1 MSHLYK
7 ITKDNK
13 KSKAFLVFLGLFI
26 VAFAIRFPFFFRDYI
41 DKDESTFILMGQAWA
56 DGYLPYLTLWDLK
69 PPLTFGYFGL
79 MITVF
84 GKSLWWIR
92 MGGVFIVS
100 ATSFMVYAFL
110 RNNNNSEK
118 KAFILA
124 LLSLYFS
131 SLFGSVQ
138 GVMSEHI
145 SMFFYMGGLVVWG
158 YAYKELTH
166 KKWVLWGLGG
176 FFFGL
181 SAMSKLNLAYPILLC
196 AAYISLKFLLAKG
209 IKNTLITSF
218 SSGLGVL
225 IGIGVTAVP
234 YLRENAFQEWWKAV
248 FLAPR
253 AYAVFHWNTAFL
265 LLPIVGVLTF
275 LLVKSLQKLQNKKS
289 DKTNYPLVLLSTIGM
304 LGSFIMAG
312 KVNGH
317 YLLQC
322 YPLIFI
328 LCAWLGFERYLSSK
342 KAIGLFV
349 IFCVLLP
356 FESYK
361 EYGAIYK
368 NKQVHGTYYNGE
380 GIEVPAYLKKKQRP
394 LDNILFLEYHIGY
407 WILDKRPPTMAVTH
421 PSNLF
426 RNHLFPYYNKRKT
439 AQEELSYILD
449 SLKPAVI
456 VIDHKNSIFKG
467 RGVLETQ
474 FIKKMSQ
481 RYTKDT
487 LIGKAQLYQ
496 ILPFSK

>member
-13 KSKAFLVFLGLFI
+13 KSKAFLVFLALFI
-26 VAFAIRFPFFFRDYI
+26 VAFTIRFPFFFRDYI

-100 ATSFMVYAFL
+100 ITSFMVYTFL

-145 SMFFYMGGLVVWG
+145 SMLFYMGGLVVWG
-158 YAYKELTH
+158 YAFKELNH

-196 AAYISLKFLLAKG
+196 AAYISIKFLLAKG

-275 LLVKSLQKLQNKKS
+275 LLVKSLQKPQNKKS

-356 FESYK
+356 FES
-361 EYGAIYK
+361 
-368 NKQVHGTYYNGE
+368 
-380 GIEVPAYLKKKQRP
+380 
-394 LDNILFLEYHIGY
+394 
-407 WILDKRPPTMAVTH
+407 
-421 PSNLF
+421 
-426 RNHLFPYYNKRKT
+426 
-439 AQEELSYILD
+439 
-449 SLKPAVI
+449 
-456 VIDHKNSIFKG
+456 
-467 RGVLETQ
+467 
-474 FIKKMSQ
+474 
-481 RYTKDT
+481 
-487 LIGKAQLYQ
+487 
-496 ILPFSK
+496 

>member
-275 LLVKSLQKLQNKKS
+275 LLVKSLQKPQNKKS
-289 DKTNYPLVLLSTIGM
+289 DKTHYPLVLLSTIGV
-304 LGSFIMAG
+304 LGSFVMAG

-426 RNHLFPYYNKRKT
+426 RTHLFPYYNKRKT

-474 FIKKMSQ
+474 FTKKMSQ

>member
-1 MSHLYK
+1 M
-7 ITKDNK
+7 
-13 KSKAFLVFLGLFI
+13 VFLALFI
-26 VAFAIRFPFFFRDYI
+26 VAFTIRFPFFFRDYI

-275 LLVKSLQKLQNKKS
+275 LLVKSLQKPQNKKS
-289 DKTNYPLVLLSTIGM
+289 DKTHYPLVLLSTIGV
-304 LGSFIMAG
+304 LGSFVMAG

-426 RNHLFPYYNKRKT
+426 RTHLFPYYNKRKT

-474 FIKKMSQ
+474 FTKKMSQ

>member
-56 DGYLPYLTLWDLK
+56 DGHLPYLTLWDLK
-69 PPLTFGYFGL
+69 PPLTFAYFGL

-92 MGGVFIVS
+92 MGGVFVVS

-145 SMFFYMGGLVVWG
+145 SMLFYMGGLVVWG
-158 YAYKELTH
+158 YAYKELNH
-166 KKWVLWGLGG
+166 KKSMLWGLGG

-196 AAYISLKFLLAKG
+196 AGYISLKFLLEKG
-209 IKNTLITSF
+209 IKNALITSF

-234 YLRENAFQEWWKAV
+234 YLKENAFQEWWKAV

-253 AYAVFHWNTAFL
+253 AYAVFNWNTAFL

-275 LLVKSLQKLQNKKS
+275 LLVKSLQKPQNKKS
-289 DKTNYPLVLLSTIGM
+289 DKTNYPLVLLSTIGV
-304 LGSFIMAG
+304 LGSYIMAG

-328 LCAWLGFERYLSSK
+328 LCAWFGPERYLSSK

-426 RNHLFPYYNKRKT
+426 RTHLFPYYNKRKT

-456 VIDHKNSIFKG
+456 VIDHKNSIFRG
-467 RGVLETQ
+467 RGVMENQ
-474 FIKKMSQ
+474 FTKKMSQ

-496 ILPFSK
+496 ILPSSK

>member
-1 MSHLYK
+1 
-7 ITKDNK
+7 
-13 KSKAFLVFLGLFI
+13 
-26 VAFAIRFPFFFRDYI
+26 
-41 DKDESTFILMGQAWA
+41 MGQAWA

-84 GKSLWWIR
+84 GKSLCWIR

-100 ATSFMVYAFL
+100 ATSFMVYTFL

-145 SMFFYMGGLVVWG
+145 SMLFYMGGLVVWG
-158 YAYKELTH
+158 YAFKELNH
-166 KKWVLWGLGG
+166 KKWVIWGLGG

-196 AAYISLKFLLAKG
+196 AAYISLKFLLEKG

-265 LLPIVGVLTF
+265 LLPIVGFLTF
-275 LLVKSLQKLQNKKS
+275 LLVKSLQKPQNKKS
-289 DKTNYPLVLLSTIGM
+289 DKTNCPLVLLSTIGV
-304 LGSFIMAG
+304 LGSFVMAG

-407 WILDKRPPTMAVTH
+407 WILEKRPPTMAVTH

-426 RNHLFPYYNKRKT
+426 RTHLFPYYNKRKT

-456 VIDHKNSIFKG
+456 VIVHKNSIFKG

>member
-92 MGGVFIVS
+92 MGGVLIVS
-100 ATSFMVYAFL
+100 ITSFMVYTFL

-145 SMFFYMGGLVVWG
+145 SMLFYMGGLVVWG
-158 YAYKELTH
+158 YAFKELNH
-166 KKWVLWGLGG
+166 KKWVIWGLGG

-265 LLPIVGVLTF
+265 LLPIVGFLTF
-275 LLVKSLQKLQNKKS
+275 LLVKSLQKPQNKKS
-289 DKTNYPLVLLSTIGM
+289 DKTNYPLVLLSTIGV

-328 LCAWLGFERYLSSK
+328 LCAWIGPERYLSSK

>member
-1 MSHLYK
+1 
-7 ITKDNK
+7 
-13 KSKAFLVFLGLFI
+13 LVFLALFI

-100 ATSFMVYAFL
+100 ATSFMVYTFL

-158 YAYKELTH
+158 YAYKELNH

-265 LLPIVGVLTF
+265 LLPIVGFLTF
-275 LLVKSLQKLQNKKS
+275 LLVKSFQKPQNKKS
-289 DKTNYPLVLLSTIGM
+289 DKTNYPLVLLSTIGV

-426 RNHLFPYYNKRKT
+426 RTHLFPYYNKRKT

-474 FIKKMSQ
+474 FTKKMSQ

>member
-1 MSHLYK
+1 M
-7 ITKDNK
+7 
-13 KSKAFLVFLGLFI
+13 AFLGLFI

-100 ATSFMVYAFL
+100 ATSFMVYIFL

-145 SMFFYMGGLVVWG
+145 SMLFYMGGLVVWG
-158 YAYKELTH
+158 YAFKELNH
-166 KKWVLWGLGG
+166 KKWVIWSLGG

-196 AAYISLKFLLAKG
+196 AAYISLKFLLEKG

-265 LLPIVGVLTF
+265 LLPIVGFLTF

-289 DKTNYPLVLLSTIGM
+289 DKTNYPLVLLSTIGV
-304 LGSFIMAG
+304 LGSFVMAG

-328 LCAWLGFERYLSSK
+328 LCAWIGPERYLSSK

-407 WILDKRPPTMAVTH
+407 WILEKRPPTMAVTH

-426 RNHLFPYYNKRKT
+426 RTHLFPYYNKRKT

-467 RGVLETQ
+467 RGILETQ
-474 FIKKMSQ
+474 FTKKMSQ

>member
-1 MSHLYK
+1 MSYPFK
-7 ITKDNK
+7 TPKDNI
-13 KSKAFLVFLGLFI
+13 KSKALLIFIGLFI

-56 DGYLPYLTLWDLK
+56 DGNLPYLALWDLK
-69 PPLTFGYFGL
+69 PPITFAYFGL

-110 RNNNNSEK
+110 RNNNNSKK
-118 KAFILA
+118 KALILA

-145 SMFFYMGGLVVWG
+145 SMLFYLGGLLVWS
-158 YAYKELTH
+158 YTH
-166 KKWVLWGLGG
+166 KNAYPKEWMLWGIGG
-176 FFFGL
+176 FLFGL

-196 AAYISLKFLLAKG
+196 ASFISLNSLLDKG
-209 IKNTLITSF
+209 VKNTLITSF

-225 IGIGVTAVP
+225 LGIGITGVP
-234 YLRENAFQEWWKAV
+234 YLKENAFQDWWKAV

-253 AYAVFHWNTAFL
+253 AYAIFHWEIAL
-265 LLPIVGVLTF
+265 LILPIVGFLLF
-275 LLVKSLQKLQNKKS
+275 LLVKSISTSRGKTS
-289 DKTNYPLVLLSTIGM
+289 DKINYHLVLLSLIGV
-304 LGSFIMAG
+304 LGSFVIAG
-312 KVNGH
+312 KINGH

-322 YPLIFI
+322 YPLVFI
-328 LCAWLGFERYLSSK
+328 LFSWVQPWQSFTSK
-342 KAIGLFV
+342 KAMSLFFLV
-349 IFCVLLP
+349 CLLLP

-361 EYGAIYK
+361 EYGAIFK
-368 NKQVHGTYYNGE
+368 NKQIHGTYYNGE
-380 GIEVPAYLKKKQRP
+380 GIEVPAYLKKTQYP

-407 WILDKRPPTMAVTH
+407 WILNKRPPTMAVTH

-426 RNHLFPYYNKRKT
+426 RTNLFPFFNKRKT
-439 AQEELSYILD
+439 TQEELGFILD

-456 VIDHKNSIFKG
+456 VIDHKNSLFKG
-467 RGVLETQ
+467 RGALEAQ
-474 FIKKMSQ
+474 FTKKISK
-481 RYTKDT
+481 YYSKDT
-487 LIGKAQLYQ
+487 LIGKAQLYK
-496 ILPFSK
+496 ILPSYR

>member
-1 MSHLYK
+1 MSYPFK
-7 ITKDNK
+7 TPKDNI
-13 KSKAFLVFLGLFI
+13 KSKALLIFIGLFI

-56 DGYLPYLTLWDLK
+56 DGNLPYLALWDLK
-69 PPLTFGYFGL
+69 PPITFAYFGL

-100 ATSFMVYAFL
+100 ITSFMVYTFL

-145 SMFFYMGGLVVWG
+145 SMLFYMGGLVVWG
-158 YAYKELTH
+158 YAFKELNH
-166 KKWVLWGLGG
+166 KKWVIWGLGG

-196 AAYISLKFLLAKG
+196 AAYISLKFLLEKG

-265 LLPIVGVLTF
+265 LLPIVGFLTF
-275 LLVKSLQKLQNKKS
+275 LLVKSLQKPKNKKS
-289 DKTNYPLVLLSTIGM
+289 DKTNYPLVLLSTIGV
-304 LGSFIMAG
+304 LGSFVMAG

-328 LCAWLGFERYLSSK
+328 LCAWIGPERYLSSK

-407 WILDKRPPTMAVTH
+407 WILEKRPPTMAVTH

-426 RNHLFPYYNKRKT
+426 RTHLFPYYNKRKT

-467 RGVLETQ
+467 RGILETQ
-474 FIKKMSQ
+474 FTKKMSQ

>member
-56 DGYLPYLTLWDLK
+56 DDYLPYLTLWDLK

-100 ATSFMVYAFL
+100 ATSFMVYTFL

-145 SMFFYMGGLVVWG
+145 SMLFYMGGLVVWG
-158 YAYKELTH
+158 YAFKELNH
-166 KKWVLWGLGG
+166 KKWVIWGLGG

-196 AAYISLKFLLAKG
+196 AAYISLKFLLEKG

-265 LLPIVGVLTF
+265 LLPIVGFLTF
-275 LLVKSLQKLQNKKS
+275 LLVKSLQKPQNKKS
-289 DKTNYPLVLLSTIGM
+289 DKTNYPLVLLSTIGV
-304 LGSFIMAG
+304 LGSFVMAG

-328 LCAWLGFERYLSSK
+328 LCAWIGPERYLSSK

-407 WILDKRPPTMAVTH
+407 WILEKRPPTMAVTH

-426 RNHLFPYYNKRKT
+426 RTHLFPYYNKRKT

-467 RGVLETQ
+467 RGILETQ
-474 FIKKMSQ
+474 FTKKMSQ

>member
-1 MSHLYK
+1 M
-7 ITKDNK
+7 
-13 KSKAFLVFLGLFI
+13 VFLALFI

-265 LLPIVGVLTF
+265 LLPIVGFLTF
-275 LLVKSLQKLQNKKS
+275 LLVKSFQKPQNKKS
-289 DKTNYPLVLLSTIGM
+289 DKTKYPLVLLSTIGV

>member
-13 KSKAFLVFLGLFI
+13 KSKAFLVFLALFI

-158 YAYKELTH
+158 YAYKELNH
-166 KKWVLWGLGG
+166 KKWVIWGLGG

-196 AAYISLKFLLAKG
+196 AAYISLKFLLEKG

>member
-69 PPLTFGYFGL
+69 PPLTFAYFGL

-100 ATSFMVYAFL
+100 ATSFMVYTFL

-145 SMFFYMGGLVVWG
+145 SMLFYMGGLVVWG

-196 AAYISLKFLLAKG
+196 AGYISLKFLLEKG
-209 IKNTLITSF
+209 IKNALITSF

-265 LLPIVGVLTF
+265 LLPIVGILTF
-275 LLVKSLQKLQNKKS
+275 LLVKSLQTPQNKKS
-289 DKTNYPLVLLSTIGM
+289 DKTNYPLVLLSAIGV

-328 LCAWLGFERYLSSK
+328 LCAWFGPERYWSSK

-368 NKQVHGTYYNGE
+368 NKQVNGTYYNGE

-407 WILDKRPPTMAVTH
+407 WILDKIPPTMAVTH

-426 RNHLFPYYNKRKT
+426 RTHLFPYYNKRKT

-456 VIDHKNSIFKG
+456 VIDHKNIIFKG
-467 RGVLETQ
+467 RGVMETQ
-474 FIKKMSQ
+474 FTKKMSQ

-496 ILPFSK
+496 ILPSSK

>member
-1 MSHLYK
+1 M
-7 ITKDNK
+7 
-13 KSKAFLVFLGLFI
+13 VFLGLFI

-100 ATSFMVYAFL
+100 ATSFMVYIFL

-145 SMFFYMGGLVVWG
+145 SMLFYMGGLVVWG
-158 YAYKELTH
+158 YAFKELNH
-166 KKWVLWGLGG
+166 KKCLIWGLGG

-196 AAYISLKFLLAKG
+196 AAYISLKFLLEKG

-265 LLPIVGVLTF
+265 LLPIVGFLTF

-289 DKTNYPLVLLSTIGM
+289 DKTNYPLVLLSTIGV
-304 LGSFIMAG
+304 LGSFVMAG

-328 LCAWLGFERYLSSK
+328 LCAWIGPERYLSSK

-407 WILDKRPPTMAVTH
+407 WILEKRPPTMAVTH

-426 RNHLFPYYNKRKT
+426 RTHLFPYYNKRKT

-467 RGVLETQ
+467 RGILETQ
-474 FIKKMSQ
+474 FTKKMSQ

-496 ILPFSK
+496 ILPSSK

>member
-1 MSHLYK
+1 MSYPFKTPKDK
-7 ITKDNK
+7 I
-13 KSKAFLVFLGLFI
+13 KSKAILIFIGLFI

-56 DGYLPYLTLWDLK
+56 DGNLPYLALWDLK
-69 PPLTFGYFGL
+69 PPITFAYFGL

-100 ATSFMVYAFL
+100 ITSFMVYTFL

-145 SMFFYMGGLVVWG
+145 SMLFYMGGLVVWG
-158 YAYKELTH
+158 YAFKELNH
-166 KKWVLWGLGG
+166 KKWVIWGLGG

-196 AAYISLKFLLAKG
+196 AAYISLKFLLEKG

-265 LLPIVGVLTF
+265 LLPIVGFLTF
-275 LLVKSLQKLQNKKS
+275 LLVKSLQKPQNKKS
-289 DKTNYPLVLLSTIGM
+289 DKTHYPLVLLSTIGV
-304 LGSFIMAG
+304 LGSFVMAG

-328 LCAWLGFERYLSSK
+328 LCAWIGPERYLSSK

-380 GIEVPAYLKKKQRP
+380 GIEVPTYLKKKQRP

-407 WILDKRPPTMAVTH
+407 WILEKRPPTMAVTH

-426 RNHLFPYYNKRKT
+426 RTHLFPYYNKRKT

-467 RGVLETQ
+467 RGILETQ
-474 FIKKMSQ
+474 FTKKMSQ

>member
-13 KSKAFLVFLGLFI
+13 KSKAFLVFLALFI

>member
-100 ATSFMVYAFL
+100 ATSFMVYTFL

-145 SMFFYMGGLVVWG
+145 SMLFYMGGLVVWG
-158 YAYKELTH
+158 YAFKELNH
-166 KKWVLWGLGG
+166 KKWVIWGLGG

-196 AAYISLKFLLAKG
+196 AAYISLKFLLEKG

-265 LLPIVGVLTF
+265 LLPIVGFLTF
-275 LLVKSLQKLQNKKS
+275 LLAKSLQKSQNKKS
-289 DKTNYPLVLLSTIGM
+289 DKTNYPLVLLSTIGV
-304 LGSFIMAG
+304 LGSFVMAG

>member
-7 ITKDNK
+7 ITKDKK

-69 PPLTFGYFGL
+69 PPVTFAYFGL

-118 KAFILA
+118 QAFILA

-145 SMFFYMGGLVVWG
+145 SMLFYMGGLVVWG
-158 YAYKELTH
+158 YAYKELNH
-166 KKWVLWGLGG
+166 QKWVLWGLGG
-176 FFFGL
+176 FLFGL

-196 AAYISLKFLLAKG
+196 AGYISLKFLLEKG
-209 IKNTLITSF
+209 VKNALITSF
-218 SSGLGVL
+218 SAGLGVL

-234 YLRENAFQEWWKAV
+234 YLKENAFQEWWKAV

-275 LLVKSLQKLQNKKS
+275 LLVKSLQKPQNKKS
-289 DKTNYPLVLLSTIGM
+289 DKTNYPLVLLSTIGV

-322 YPLIFI
+322 YPLVFI
-328 LCAWLGFERYLSSK
+328 LLAWFSPERYLSSK

-349 IFCVLLP
+349 ILCILLP

-426 RNHLFPYYNKRKT
+426 RTPLFPYYNKRKT

-467 RGVLETQ
+467 RGVMETQ
-474 FIKKMSQ
+474 FTKKMSQ

-496 ILPFSK
+496 ILPSSK

>member
-13 KSKAFLVFLGLFI
+13 KSKAFLVFLALFI

-158 YAYKELTH
+158 YAFKELNH
-166 KKWVLWGLGG
+166 KKWVIWGLGG

-275 LLVKSLQKLQNKKS
+275 LLVKSLQKPQNKKS

-304 LGSFIMAG
+304 LGSFVMAG
-312 KVNGH
+312 EVNGH

>member
-1 MSHLYK
+1 
-7 ITKDNK
+7 
-13 KSKAFLVFLGLFI
+13 
-26 VAFAIRFPFFFRDYI
+26 
-41 DKDESTFILMGQAWA
+41 
-56 DGYLPYLTLWDLK
+56 
-69 PPLTFGYFGL
+69 
-79 MITVF
+79 
-84 GKSLWWIR
+84 
-92 MGGVFIVS
+92 
-100 ATSFMVYAFL
+100 
-110 RNNNNSEK
+110 
-118 KAFILA
+118 
-124 LLSLYFS
+124 
-131 SLFGSVQ
+131 
-138 GVMSEHI
+138 
-145 SMFFYMGGLVVWG
+145 
-158 YAYKELTH
+158 
-166 KKWVLWGLGG
+166 
-176 FFFGL
+176 
-181 SAMSKLNLAYPILLC
+181 MSKLNLAYPILLC

-265 LLPIVGVLTF
+265 LLPIVGFLTF
-275 LLVKSLQKLQNKKS
+275 LLVKSLQKPQNKKS

-407 WILDKRPPTMAVTH
+407 WILEKRPPTMAVTH

-426 RNHLFPYYNKRKT
+426 RTHLFPYYNKRKT

-467 RGVLETQ
+467 RGILETQ
-474 FIKKMSQ
+474 FTKKMSQ